1 MERIPEFIGN
11 HLFLVTLFVSLLI
24 LLSWNLFGSAVSGI
38 RQITPAELV
47 RLMNREEAVVLDIR
61 SPEEFNKGHIL
72 DAVNLPAQE
81 IEGRKEELA
90 AYKERTLV
98 VYCNLGNTSTRI
110 GRLLK
115 LDGFGKVY
123 GLKGGIQAWQG
134 GNLPLTRNN

>member
-24 LLSWNLFGSAVSGI
+24 LLSWNLFGSSVSGI

-81 IEGRKEELA
+81 IEGRKEELVD
-90 AYKERTLV
+90 YKERTLV